1 MGWGSGI
8 SMIRAMAFFGFFHR
22 LSFARKVV
30 FISKREV
37 FPFVILESYVTILK
51 SIFINAFR
59 FEPEPLKCVI
69 DRHQIQQ
76 IL

>member
-1 MGWGSGI
+1 MGKWDINDTSHGVFD
-8 SMIRAMAFFGFFHR
+8 FFIVC
-22 LSFARKVV
+22 LAWKVV

-37 FPFVILESYVTILK
+37 LPFVILESYVTILK